1 MLARAAALGGH
12 WRMATGASAGPT
24 ATDVL
29 RDAFERVHDELPA
42 VVSDLT
48 GGELL
53 WRPDA
58 DANHLAWLVWHLT
71 RVQDDHLAGVGE
83 VEQAWRAEGWVDR
96 FGLPYGR
103 DAIGYGQS
111 SEEVGAFPVEDPRLL
126 TGYHGSVHA
135 LTLSVLD
142 GLDEPGL
149 ARVVD
154 PGWDPPVTAAVRL
167 VSVVNDIT
175 QHLGQAAY
183 LRGMLDRRR

>member
-1 MLARAAALGGH
+1 
-12 WRMATGASAGPT
+12 MATGSSPGWTPGPT
-24 ATDVL
+24 TAVGVL

-48 GGELL
+48 VVELL

-58 DANHLAWLVWHLT
+58 DGNHVAWLVWHLT
-71 RVQDDHLAGVGE
+71 RVQDDHLAGVGD
-83 VEQAWRAEGWVDR
+83 VEQAWRTGGWADR
-96 FGLPYGR
+96 FGLPYAR

-111 SEEVGAFPVEDPRLL
+111 AEEVGAFRLEGPELL
-126 TGYHGSVHA
+126 TDYHAAVHE

-142 GLDEPGL
+142 DLDEPAL

-183 LRGMLDRRR
+183 LRGLLDRRR